1 MNDKTNLAAY
11 LLGLDPETVWMHFF
25 ASGCEVCPAREFC
38 EKQSDDTC
46 CRENFMGWAEEARS

>member
-1 MNDKTNLAAY
+1 MDKQTNLTAY

-46 CRENFMGWAEEARS
+46 CRENFMGWAEEVRS